1 VTERYDQAMTRV
13 PALGPRGEGWVVLQ
27 TVLLAGLGV
36 AGLLGLAGA
45 GGLLGAAWSGPARVA
60 TSALGLGLGLLGA
73 NQVRRGTRDLSA
85 NLTPLP
91 FPSAD
96 AQLVETGIYA
106 KVRHPI
112 YGGIVLG
119 GFGWA
124 LLTASPAVLALAAI
138 LVPFFWLKSSIEERW
153 LEQRFAGYDAYRN
166 RTRRFIAWLG

>member
-1 VTERYDQAMTRV
+1 MTRL
-13 PALGPRGEGWVVLQ
+13 PDLGPRGEGWVVLQ
-27 TVLLAGLGV
+27 AVLLAVLGV

-45 GGLLGAAWSGPARVA
+45 GDFFGPAWSGPARVA
-60 TSALGLGLGLLGA
+60 TAVLGVGLALIGA
-73 NQVRRGTRDLSA
+73 NQVRRGTRDLGA

-91 FPSAD
+91 HPSAD

-119 GFGWA
+119 GVGWA
-124 LLTASPAVLALAAI
+124 FLAASPAALVLAAI
-138 LVPFFWLKSSIEERW
+138 LVPFFWLKSSVEERW
-153 LEQRFAGYDAYRN
+153 LEQRFVGYDAYRG